1 MLPIVLASSSSYR
14 QQLLQRLKIDF
25 NAISPDIDE
34 SPLPNES
41 PAKLTERLAISKA
54 KALATRCPKHL
65 IIGSDE
71 VACLEGEIMGKPHH
85 FEQAFKQLKMASGKT
100 VIFYT
105 GLALY
110 NSATGSLQVDTIPFY
125 VHFRELSDSAITK
138 YLEIEKPFD
147 CAGSIKAEGL
157 GICFFKGMEGS
168 DITSLMGLPLIRLV
182 DMLQKEQLF
191 IP

>member
-14 QQLLQRLKIDF
+14 RQLLERLKLDF
-25 NAISPDIDE
+25 KAISPNIDE
-34 SPLPNES
+34 TPLLNET
-41 PAKLTERLAISKA
+41 PAEMTKRLAINKA
-54 KALATRCPKHL
+54 RALANQYPNHL

-71 VACLEGEIMGKPHH
+71 VACLDGQIMGKPHH

-100 VIFYT
+100 VTFYT
-105 GLALY
+105 GLALF
-110 NSATGSLQVDTIPFY
+110 NSGTNSLQVDTIPFY
-125 VHFRELSDSAITK
+125 VHFRELSDRAITK
-138 YLEIEKPFD
+138 YLEIEQPFD

-182 DMLQKEQLF
+182 DMFHKEQLF

>member
-1 MLPIVLASSSSYR
+1 MSPIILASSSSYR

-25 NAISPDIDE
+25 QAISPNIDE
-34 SPLPNES
+34 TPLLNET
-41 PAKLTERLAISKA
+41 PTEMTKRLAISKA
-54 KALATRCPKHL
+54 KALANQYPNHL

-71 VACLEGEIMGKPHH
+71 VACLENKIMGKPHH
-85 FEQAFKQLKMASGKT
+85 FDQAFKQLKMASGKT
-100 VIFYT
+100 VVFHT
-105 GLALY
+105 GLALL
-110 NSATGSLQVDTIPFY
+110 NSKTGSLQVDSIPFY
-125 VHFRELSDSAITK
+125 VHFRELSDDAIK
-138 YLEIEKPFD
+138 RYLEIEQPFD

>member
-1 MLPIVLASSSSYR
+1 MSPIILASSSSYR

-25 NAISPDIDE
+25 KAISPNIDE
-34 SPLPNES
+34 TPLVNET
-41 PAKLTERLAISKA
+41 PAEMTKRLAINKA
-54 KALATRCPKHL
+54 KALANQYPNHL

-71 VACLEGEIMGKPHH
+71 VACLDGQIMGKPHH

-100 VIFYT
+100 VTFYT
-105 GLALY
+105 GLALF
-110 NSATGSLQVDTIPFY
+110 NSSTYSLQVDTIPFY
-125 VHFRELSDSAITK
+125 VHFRELSDRAITK
-138 YLEIEKPFD
+138 YLEIEQPFD

-182 DMLQKEQLF
+182 DMFHNEQLF